1 MAVFPKVDAASP
13 RGLMAPPGLT
23 PLGAKGSACDRLRLT
38 GRLRAPLRELY
49 STASLGR
56 YGALRRHVVY
66 RLSAADPEAVGF

>member
-23 PLGAKGSACDRLRLT
+23 PLGAKGSACDRLRHT
-38 GRLRAPLRELY
+38 GRLSAAVRGLY
-49 STASLGR
+49 RNNTLGG
-56 YGALRRHVVY
+56 YGALRRHFVY